1 MSSVPSAIGRFHV
14 LRRIA
19 RGGMGTLYLAWD
31 PKLDRQ
37 IAIKVLTDDNDDLRE
52 RFAREARSAA
62 RLHHPHIVTIF
73 DVGEH
78 DCEPFIAMEYV
89 QGETLAAIIRNRV
102 PLTTSRKLEIIEQLG
117 EGLAYAHKVGVIHR
131 DVKPANIMIALDG
144 TVKILD
150 FGIARIG
157 VASSSMTIAGMLMG
171 TLSYMSPEQAAGQTA
186 DNRSDVF
193 AVGAV
198 LYELLSF
205 QQAFPGGFGDGILH
219 RVMYTAP
226 PAIEQ
231 LCPGLDSEIVRVVNK
246 ALEKDPAQRYQDL
259 AAMSS
264 EIRRIRSRLPEE
276 PPVVGSTDPTLPPVI
291 AATRPAFTPQPSR
304 RGADREELERRRT
317 KQI

>member
-52 RFAREARSAA
+52 RFAREASSAA

-78 DCEPFIAMEYV
+78 DGEPFIAMEYV

-171 TLSYMSPEQAAGQTA
+171 T
-186 DNRSDVF
+186 
-193 AVGAV
+193 
-198 LYELLSF
+198 
-205 QQAFPGGFGDGILH
+205 
-219 RVMYTAP
+219 
-226 PAIEQ
+226 
-231 LCPGLDSEIVRVVNK
+231 
-246 ALEKDPAQRYQDL
+246 
-259 AAMSS
+259 
-264 EIRRIRSRLPEE
+264 
-276 PPVVGSTDPTLPPVI
+276 
-291 AATRPAFTPQPSR
+291 
-304 RGADREELERRRT
+304 
-317 KQI
+317 